1 MCLCAAGAAPLRE
14 FSSMPRRL
22 LSFCFCAGIAASAP
36 AFADE
41 GDTADAA
48 DAAAVAA
55 TSGLPSATGVMQ
67 PGWRNQWG
75 VGAIANPRFVGGD
88 EYATRVI
95 PYVELRYF
103 DATGTRFFANVPQGI
118 GGYAYRYRDRS
129 GGFFNVGMSV
139 APGFNVRDDSIE
151 GLDEVGLATEA
162 RLLLEAGGRRW
173 TATAN
178 IAQDVGNGHEGAY
191 LDLSVN
197 YRGRLKG
204 TGFYAFGPVLR
215 YGDSVYKD
223 SLFGVSP
230 QDAIETGL
238 PAYDAD
244 AGLERAGLQGLLSLP
259 LRSTK
264 WRFTAVARVS
274 RLFDN
279 AADSPIVVDK
289 TQYFFITALTR
300 PF

>member
-1 MCLCAAGAAPLRE
+1 MRE
-14 FSSMPRRL
+14 FASMPRRFFAFC
-22 LSFCFCAGIAASAP
+22 LSVAFAGIGPAIAANKA
-36 AFADE
+36 ADDAAE
-41 GDTADAA
+41 NAA

-55 TSGLPSATGVMQ
+55 TSGLPSATGVLR

-75 VGAIANPRFVGGD
+75 VGAIANPRFVGSD

-95 PYVELRYF
+95 PYLELRYF
-103 DATGTRFFANVPQGI
+103 DETGTRFFANVPQGI
-118 GGYAYRYRDRS
+118 GGYAYRYRDR
-129 GGFFNVGMSV
+129 GGSFFNVGMSL

-173 TATAN
+173 TATAT

-238 PAYDAD
+238 PEYDAD
-244 AGLERAGLQGLLSLP
+244 AGLERFGFQGLLSLP
-259 LRSTK
+259 LCSSK
-264 WRFTAVARVS
+264 WRFTTVARAS